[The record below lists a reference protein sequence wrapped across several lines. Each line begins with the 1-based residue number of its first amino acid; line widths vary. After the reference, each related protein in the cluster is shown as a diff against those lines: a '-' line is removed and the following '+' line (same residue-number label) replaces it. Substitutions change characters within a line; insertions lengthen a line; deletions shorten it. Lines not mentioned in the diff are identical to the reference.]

1 MRSLSALHSLFA
13 NPTPEAAALLLDV
26 CAQVPGIVFAIGASG
41 KIAFSGGRDIANLP
55 FDSRTTVGH
64 DYRQVLAGH
73 DIALRDIARG
83 LAGEEF
89 ETKTEFLGRYFETR
103 YNPLRDGAGVVGL
116 IGIAHDVTNQRRMEQ
131 ELQQS
136 QTLYRTVIET
146 TDTGFVIL
154 DKDGLVVDANDEYL
168 RMTGYEHLEELL
180 GRRVTEWTA
189 PHDLER
195 NAEEVEKCLRFGMTR
210 NLRVDYLDREGRIVP
225 IEVNATY
232 IYVDGEPRILALCR
246 DVSERLR
253 TEETIRRTEER
264 STSVLEAIA
273 DPAVVLDSRG
283 TILAVN
289 EGWRATLRAFSF
301 AQRMNVGPGA
311 DYLELFEA
319 AAAEGVRVAA
329 ECAAGIRDVLAGR
342 KLQHSM
348 EFAVGEGDEQRW
360 YLKRATRQRDDANTV
375 VVIHV
380 DLTEQKRA
388 QLAIQASERRFR
400 ALVELSPVGVFQT
413 DAQGDCVYV
422 NAKWCALAG
431 MEPDRA
437 RGRGWADA
445 LHPDDRI
452 RVYEQWY
459 RSTHTGE
466 PFALDYRFRDSKGR
480 VTWLHGRAVL
490 IKDDAGNVKGSVGTV
505 DEISDVR
512 VQEIEARRARQ
523 GGQVEPPELG
533 RRDRRTGL
541 ADARDLLVDLAYRA
555 TARSEGRSLALV
567 RMEIDARSLP
577 PGRTTPAERDDALR
591 AIARITTGLLRADD
605 HVAMRGEEGFLL
617 ALPGATPAGARAC
630 AERVRG
636 AIERSAWLGSAVTVS
651 LGVAHGS
658 DQEGELERLCVVA
671 DEQLAAAV
679 RAGGNRVLAPS

>member
-1 MRSLSALHSLFA
+1 MRSLSALHTLFA

-26 CAQVPGIVFAIGASG
+26 CAQIPGIVFAIGASG
-41 KIAFSGGRDIANLP
+41 KIVFSGGRDIANLP
-55 FDSRTTVGH
+55 FDSRTTVGL

-73 DIALRDIARG
+73 DLALRDIGRG

-103 YNPLRDGAGVVGL
+103 YNPLRDGELIVGL

-131 ELQQS
+131 ELQTS
-136 QTLYRTVIET
+136 QTLYRTLIET

-168 RMTGYEHLEELL
+168 RMTGYERLEELI

-195 NAEEVEKCLRFGMTR
+195 NAEEVEECLRLGMTR
-210 NLRVDYLDREGRIVP
+210 NLRIDYLDTQGHIVP
-225 IEVNATY
+225 IDVNATY
-232 IYVDGEPRILALCR
+232 VYVDGQPRVLALCR
-246 DVSERLR
+246 DISARLR
-253 TEETIRRTEER
+253 VEEAVRRTEEL

-273 DPAVVLDSRG
+273 DPAVVLDASG

-289 EGWRATLRAFSF
+289 EGWRATLQMFEF
-301 AQRMNVGPGA
+301 AKRTNTGPGA
-311 DYLELFEA
+311 DYLGLFDSA
-319 AAAEGVRVAA
+319 TAEGVRIAA
-329 ECAAGIRDVLAGR
+329 DCAAGLRDVLAGR
-342 KLQHSM
+342 KQSHTM
-348 EFAVGEGDEQRW
+348 EFDMGSGESQRW
-360 YLKRATRQRDDANTV
+360 YLKRATRHRDDANTI

-380 DLTEQKRA
+380 DVTEQKRA
-388 QLAIQASERRFR
+388 QLAIQQSEQQFR

-413 DAQGDCVYV
+413 DAQGDCTYV
-422 NAKWCALAG
+422 NATWCKLAG
-431 MEPDRA
+431 MSPESA
-437 RGRGWADA
+437 RGRGWAEA
-445 LHPDDRI
+445 IHPDDRT

-459 RSTHTGE
+459 RSAHTGV
-466 PFALDYRFRDSKGR
+466 PFALDYRFRDPKGR

-490 IKDDAGNVKGSVGTV
+490 LRDDTGKLTGAVGTV
-505 DEISDVR
+505 DEISAMR
-512 VQEIEARRARQ
+512 VQAIEAERARSR
-523 GGQVEPPELG
+523 GPVDAPEVAD
-533 RRDRRTGL
+533 RDRRTGL
-541 ADARDLLVDLAYRA
+541 PEARAVLAELAFRSSTRA
-555 TARSEGRSLALV
+555 EGRSVAIL

-591 AIARITTGLLRADD
+591 AVARIATGLLRSEDR
-605 HVAMRGEEGFLL
+605 VGMRGEEGFLL
-617 ALPGATPAGARAC
+617 ALPGATLAGARAC

-651 LGVAHGS
+651 LGVAHGGDRS
-658 DQEGELERLCVVA
+658 GELEALCVAA

-679 RAGGNRVLAPS
+679 RAGGNRVVAAD